1 MIDERIKRLN
11 ALLGISPPATTKS
24 AAPVEELTPEELHR
38 LFLKLEDAVPEGD
51 FKDKLREVF
60 LEEIEAS
67 INRFKE
73 ERSVATKSAGRKL
86 RGSHGEVLD
95 KEFAPDG
102 ARPAIKRGPNGRV
115 RRDAAGRRRDKPN
128 DPDQARRPA

>member
-1 MIDERIKRLN
+1 MMDDRIARLN
-11 ALLGISPPATTKS
+11 ALLGIYPEAATKS
-24 AAPVEELTPEELHR
+24 AAPMEELTPEELHR
-38 LFLKLEDAVPEGD
+38 LFLKLEDAVPEGE

-73 ERSVATKSAGRKL
+73 ARAIATKSAGRKR

-102 ARPAIKRGPNGRV
+102 DRPDIKRGANGRV
-115 RRDAAGRRRDKPN
+115 RRDVSGRRLDKPN
-128 DPDQARRPA
+128 DPDRARRTA

>member
-1 MIDERIKRLN
+1 MRDDRIKRLN
-11 ALLGISPPATTKS
+11 AMLGIYPEAAIKS
-24 AAPVEELTPEELHR
+24 APPMEELTPEELHR

-73 ERSVATKSAGRKL
+73 EREVATKTERKR
-86 RGSHGEVLD
+86 RGSHGQVLD
-95 KEFAPDG
+95 KEFAPDRD
-102 ARPAIKRGPNGRV
+102 RPAIKRGPNGRV
-115 RRDAAGRRRDKPN
+115 RRDASGRRRDKPN
-128 DPDQARRPA
+128 DPDRARRTA

>member
-1 MIDERIKRLN
+1 MIDERIARLN
-11 ALLGISPPATTKS
+11 AMLGIDPEAAVKS
-24 AAPVEELTPEELHR
+24 AAPFEELTPEELHR
-38 LFLKLEDAVPEGD
+38 LFLKLENAVPEGD

-73 ERSVATKSAGRKL
+73 EREISTKSARKR
-86 RGSHGEVLD
+86 RGSHGQVLD

-128 DPDQARRPA
+128 DPDRASRTA